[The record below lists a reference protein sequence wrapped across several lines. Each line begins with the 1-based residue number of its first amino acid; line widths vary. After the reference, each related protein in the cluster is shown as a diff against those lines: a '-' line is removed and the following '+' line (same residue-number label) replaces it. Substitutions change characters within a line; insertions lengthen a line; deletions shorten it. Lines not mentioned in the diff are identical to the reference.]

1 MFLANIFLT
10 NLLIF
15 SFHIRQDF
23 RGSLWMDV
31 LTKSLS
37 SDTVDHFQLTRSHY
51 LYINGSARHV
61 FKSVMDL
68 VLFYQK
74 NHLPKKYCMLKFPIE
89 IISRL
94 DFIHRLPSPPQ
105 VKYMFRVK
113 NLDQAQNSYLLRGG
127 RGGRGGRPGW
137 PSHPGRPPLP
147 PLPPLSR

>member
-1 MFLANIFLT
+1 
-10 NLLIF
+10 
-15 SFHIRQDF
+15 
-23 RGSLWMDV
+23 MDV

-113 NLDQAQNSYLLRGG
+113 NFVNPKSLTVTGGSPIPATVKLLQIGAKAFT
-127 RGGRGGRPGW
+127 PIVVI
-137 PSHPGRPPLP
+137 LP
-147 PLPPLSR
+147 NVSIFLIKAWWWWWWWW